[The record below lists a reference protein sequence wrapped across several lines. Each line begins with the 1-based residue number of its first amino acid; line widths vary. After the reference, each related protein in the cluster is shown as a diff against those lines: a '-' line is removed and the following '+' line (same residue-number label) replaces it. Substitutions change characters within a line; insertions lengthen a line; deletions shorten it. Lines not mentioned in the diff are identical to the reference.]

1 VVGIV
6 AFNVICCDEPDV
18 NVNVPVLASCVP
30 LWSYTATLPTHAEV
44 PVLVKVIDTCIV
56 VPRRPWHTHVL
67 PVDWL
72 HDAPGDVVTLILLT
86 ETWACPTINVSGEVF
101 VKLSAGI
108 DVVIVYEYEP
118 GVFGAVKLQASDV
131 YMGDCPGA
139 TYCGYTVPVCVH
151 ATVPLE
157 LVTDRFT
164 V

>member
-1 VVGIV
+1 M
-6 AFNVICCDEPDV
+6 F
-18 NVNVPVLASCVP
+18 
-30 LWSYTATLPTHAEV
+30 
-44 PVLVKVIDTCIV
+44 
-56 VPRRPWHTHVL
+56 
-67 PVDWL
+67 WL

-86 ETWACPTINVSGEVF
+86 ETWACPTINVSDEVF

-108 DVVIVYEYEP
+108 DAVIVYEYEP

-131 YMGDCPGA
+131 YMGDCPEA